1 MLYLSAN
8 AVMSGID
15 AEKLIQDPNLEK
27 EKRFTQEQIEA
38 IANALNRD
46 VDKLMPRLAMV
57 LQQWDGLTKFKADT
71 QKKLAEVG

>member
-1 MLYLSAN
+1 
-8 AVMSGID
+8 MSGID
-15 AEKLIQDPNLEK
+15 ADKLIQDPNLEK